1 MPRWRWGRIK
11 RGRGRPF
18 SELFLS
24 TLPQVKEFIPRPCL
38 NPNPIE
44 LTYPEYNVIILMDIE
59 KLSQEETAKKM
70 GTSRGTVWRLYQ
82 SAREKIAK
90 SLKESRPLLIIPKGE
105 IEPHQ

>member
-1 MPRWRWGRIK
+1 
-11 RGRGRPF
+11 
-18 SELFLS
+18 
-24 TLPQVKEFIPRPCL
+24 
-38 NPNPIE
+38 
-44 LTYPEYNVIILMDIE
+44 MDIE